1 MALAGKKQ
9 TAFSLVELLVA
20 MALLAIVVSIL
31 ASIFS
36 STQKGVSLLG
46 SASSQRRDASTV
58 LDQISRDLRSALEPV
73 SRSFEEVSP
82 SLRTPQL
89 LLNPAGFSTNQ
100 TSLFWSVA
108 SESKLGG
115 TTLVGYTLHWE
126 GTPEGPRPRL
136 CRVSFDPN
144 DSEFIK
150 KNLRMAQSEHW
161 KDGIWVNSNLAA
173 ANAPGDSKS
182 GFQGWISD
190 NILAFY
196 ARVLDPQMN
205 PIINYS
211 RSLSAPV
218 AGNSTANTRFGS
230 SASGNSTL
238 GAFDSAQGYQ
248 YTRVPDNVV
257 VNRLGPALPAAIELV
272 VITAPP
278 SAISKL
284 KSVPAPVLSGNATA
298 MWTDISAF
306 LASLPPEIRN
316 ASRTFS
322 TIVPLSVQQ

>member
-1 MALAGKKQ
+1 MAHAGKKQ

-58 LDQISRDLRSALEPV
+58 LDQISRDLRSATQSV
-73 SRSFEEVSP
+73 SRSFEDANP
-82 SLRTPQL
+82 GLRTPQF
-89 LLNPAGFSTNQ
+89 LLNPPGFSGNQ

-115 TTLVGYTLHWE
+115 TTLVGYTLRWE
-126 GTPEGPRPRL
+126 STPEGPRSRF

-144 DSEFIK
+144 DSESIK
-150 KNLRMAQSEHW
+150 KNLRSALNTPW
-161 KDGIWVNSNLAA
+161 VDKDLAA
-173 ANAPGDSKS
+173 SNAPGDSKS

-211 RSLSAPV
+211 RSLSAP
-218 AGNSTANTRFGS
+218 AAENSTANIGFGS

-248 YTRVPDNVV
+248 YTRVLDNVV

-284 KSVPAPVLSGNATA
+284 KFLPENELSVNATT
-298 MWTDISAF
+298 MWTDINAF
-306 LASLPPEIRN
+306 LASLPPEIRK